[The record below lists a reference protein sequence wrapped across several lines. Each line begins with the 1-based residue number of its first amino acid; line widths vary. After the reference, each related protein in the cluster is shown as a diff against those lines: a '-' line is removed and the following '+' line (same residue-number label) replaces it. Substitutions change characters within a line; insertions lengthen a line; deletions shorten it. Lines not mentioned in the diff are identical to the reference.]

1 MSSVRRPKKR
11 SRDRHGH
18 LIVQTDPKA
27 IASEAF
33 RSLRTNLQ
41 FSSVDQQLKTIL
53 FTSPGPGDGKS
64 TVVSNLA
71 VAWAQSGQRVV
82 LVGCDLRKPVL
93 HRIFPMSNTPGLTGY
108 LTGQASLEEIIVPSR
123 EVSSLDLIPSGPV
136 PPSPADLLQSRAM
149 IDAIAELRERYDLV
163 LFDGAPAVAVTD
175 AVVIANQVDGT
186 VLVVRANEVP
196 RDVALHAK
204 QVLEQ
209 ANARILGVVLNGVN
223 PKGQSDYHYYYYY
236 NAERA

>member
-1 MSSVRRPKKR
+1 
-11 SRDRHGH
+11 
-18 LIVQTDPKA
+18 
-27 IASEAF
+27 
-33 RSLRTNLQ
+33 
-41 FSSVDQQLKTIL
+41 
-53 FTSPGPGDGKS
+53 
-64 TVVSNLA
+64 
-71 VAWAQSGQRVV
+71 
-82 LVGCDLRKPVL
+82 
-93 HRIFPMSNTPGLTGY
+93 
-108 LTGQASLEEIIVPSR
+108 
-123 EVSSLDLIPSGPV
+123 
-136 PPSPADLLQSRAM
+136 M

-163 LFDGAPAVAVTD
+163 LFDGTPAVAVTD